1 MSIFSKKY
9 QSLPMSKAMIEVNK
23 NKSIIL
29 LDVRTK
35 EEYATGRIPKAIN
48 IPLDNI
54 EQVTKKI
61 PNKEAS
67 IYVYCLSGGRSMQA
81 SVALSQMG
89 YTNITNIGGIM
100 SYNGQ
105 VER

>member
-9 QSLPMSKAMIEVNK
+9 QSLPMSKAVVELSK
-23 NKSIIL
+23 NNNIIL

-35 EEYATGRIPKAIN
+35 EEYAGGRIPKAIN

-54 EQVTKKI
+54 ELVSKKI

-67 IYVYCLSGGRSMQA
+67 IFVYCLSGGRSMQA

-100 SYNGQ
+100 SYSGP

>member
-48 IPLDNI
+48 IPLDSI